1 MNDELEAIAITNE
14 SRNDGSGVTTTARM
28 SATAYQKIYSASG
41 QGFGA
46 KGCVVVQNYT
56 FSIKGVVMAVALK
69 LSDELVEDAKPHAAA
84 EHRSVPKQIEYWAR
98 IGKAVLENP
107 EMPLRLIQDT
117 ILSREEVKAGLAT
130 PYQFG

>member
-1 MNDELEAIAITNE
+1 
-14 SRNDGSGVTTTARM
+14 
-28 SATAYQKIYSASG
+28 
-41 QGFGA
+41 
-46 KGCVVVQNYT
+46 
-56 FSIKGVVMAVALK
+56 MAVALK

-130 PYQFG
+130 TYQYG